1 MLRKYAAELIGTFA
15 LVFFGCGA
23 RDMVGDT
30 TQFAGILLVH
40 LTFGLTIAA
49 MVYMFGY
56 LSSAHF
62 NPAITFGFALSKRFP
77 WRYVLPYWLAQALG
91 GLLAVSCHAL
101 FIPDQAVA
109 AHYGA
114 NIPKI
119 GIFAALGVEV
129 VLTFFLMMVSMASA
143 TDKRFKRSDS
153 GMTVGFTIIVSGLMA
168 NSLSGGSMNP
178 VRSLAPA
185 LFAGGEALANSW
197 IYVLAPLC
205 GAALGAVIYE
215 FLRGSQEHAKP
226 VVEDLPQT
234 SFVKE
239 HQL

>member
-1 MLRKYAAELIGTFA
+1 MLRKYAAELFGTFA

-153 GMTVGFTIIVSGLMA
+153 GITVGFTIIVSGLMA
-168 NSLSGGSMNP
+168 NSLSGGSIILCAAWLPLFLP
-178 VRSLAPA
+178 VVRPLPIPGSMCSLLFVALLLALLSTNFCAEARSMRNLW
-185 LFAGGEALANSW
+185 LK
-197 IYVLAPLC
+197 I
-205 GAALGAVIYE
+205 
-215 FLRGSQEHAKP
+215 FLR
-226 VVEDLPQT
+226 LP
-234 SFVKE
+234 
-239 HQL
+239 L